1 MTIATFVCMG
11 VARAQDPAGVRGR
24 WETDVN
30 LSPRTGVMEKNG
42 LGTFGA
48 ECAVRYRLWNR
59 FSAGLG
65 VSVPFMWNEL
75 DAIPL
80 YLSGRYEVLP
90 EQRLSPYFLLNAGA
104 SCVQQGE
111 FVRQENGLYAYGR
124 AALGVEYRL
133 AGNTGLFAELG
144 VATLGFKWFYT
155 PLTFGIRSPYG
166 TMEGNP
172 HLTSRWEYDVA
183 FSPRT
188 EGPMDVATSFDLSVR
203 YRMSDHFALGV
214 SLTPTYTPVVD
225 EENGR
230 DPTYGFVGFPLSLS
244 MRYESLPGQRLSPYL
259 RLNAGAG
266 LPALAE
272 DYYMVRYALGVDY
285 RLTECVSLFAE
296 AGLMYLQAGGGNLMT
311 PVYVGVR
318 F

>member
-124 AALGVEYRL
+124 AALGGVPFGGQYGALCR
-133 AGNTGLFAELG
+133 TGGCDAWFQVVLYAVDFWYPQSLRDDGGESAPDKSLG
-144 VATLGFKWFYT
+144 V
-155 PLTFGIRSPYG
+155 
-166 TMEGNP
+166 
-172 HLTSRWEYDVA
+172 
-183 FSPRT
+183 
-188 EGPMDVATSFDLSVR
+188 
-203 YRMSDHFALGV
+203 
-214 SLTPTYTPVVD
+214 
-225 EENGR
+225 
-230 DPTYGFVGFPLSLS
+230 
-244 MRYESLPGQRLSPYL
+244 
-259 RLNAGAG
+259 
-266 LPALAE
+266 
-272 DYYMVRYALGVDY
+272 
-285 RLTECVSLFAE
+285 
-296 AGLMYLQAGGGNLMT
+296 
-311 PVYVGVR
+311 
-318 F
+318 